1 MQTSTRFA
9 VAVHILTLLAQ
20 ASDGPLISEQ
30 IAGSVNTNPV
40 VIRRVLGYL
49 RRAGLVASQPG
60 ARGGWTLVREP
71 AAIGLR
77 DVYRAVE
84 RDPLLALH
92 ERPNPACPI
101 GRNIQQ
107 TLDSIFSDAQA
118 ALEQSLGGVTVADV
132 LQGVLARAA
141 A

>member
-20 ASDGPLISEQ
+20 AEDGPLVSEQ

-49 RRAGLVASQPG
+49 RRARLVASQPG
-60 ARGGWTLVREP
+60 AGGGWTLLRPPGEITLAEVYC
-71 AAIGLR
+71 AI
-77 DVYRAVE
+77 E
-84 RDPLLALH
+84 SDPLLALH
-92 ERPNPACPI
+92 EQPNPACPV

-107 TLDSIFSDAQA
+107 TLTSIFTGAQS
-118 ALEQSLGGVTVADV
+118 ALEQSLAGVTVADV
-132 LQGVLARAA
+132 LAGVLAHEAA
-141 A
+141 

>member
-1 MQTSTRFA
+1 MQVSTRFA

-20 ASDGPLISEQ
+20 AEGGPLVSES

-49 RRAGLVASQPG
+49 RRARLVVSQSG
-60 ARGGWTLVREP
+60 SGGGWTLIRDPHDISLRE
-71 AAIGLR
+71 
-77 DVYRAVE
+77 VYRAVE
-84 RDPLLALH
+84 SDPVLALH
-92 ERPNPACPI
+92 HQPNPACMV

-107 TLDSIFSDAQA
+107 TLETIFTTAQS
-118 ALEQSLGGVTVADV
+118 ALEDSLVLVTVADV
-132 LQGVLARAA
+132 LAGVLAKAA